1 MISRNILRLR
11 TSGLA
16 LLLTL
21 TAASA
26 ARAGEP
32 TNMQQA
38 SPIPLVPDGRALATR
53 TIRLDASLDHIVPAG
68 AKVLVA
74 KGENYFGVIEGSA
87 WVAEGKSGYL
97 LFTDFAANVVY
108 KWAPETRQLSVFLEK
123 SGYTGSLA
131 DIAHEGRMTTTQY
144 GAPLYVYDIG
154 ANGIALDPQ
163 GRVVLC
169 AQGDRQIVRLEKDG
183 SRTVLATGYQGHRF
197 NHTNSMA
204 IKSNGTIYVT
214 DSGAGVH
221 VPHPPSADVQD
232 ALPLSVYMI
241 KDGVVSLAIADR
253 GHGLAF
259 SPDEKLFYAGIGNT
273 IMRYDV
279 RPDDTLANGR
289 VFIDM
294 SGEKGRGGP
303 NQVAVDQ
310 EGDIYAG
317 GPGGLWIMN
326 PSGKHLG
333 TIPLPAIAAGLAF
346 GGPDLK
352 TLYIVDSRNLL
363 QVRLKVPGMLLPAR
377 LTGARTGG

>member
-1 MISRNILRLR
+1 MISGDLMR
-11 TSGLA
+11 TCISRLA
-16 LLLTL
+16 LLLVL
-21 TAASA
+21 AALSA
-26 ARAGEP
+26 ARADEP

-38 SPIPLVPDGRALATR
+38 SPVPLVPDGQALATR
-53 TIRLDASLDHIVPAG
+53 VVRLDPSLDRIVSAD
-68 AKVLVA
+68 AKVIVA
-74 KGENYFGVIEGSA
+74 KGQNYFGVIEGSA
-87 WVAEGKSGYL
+87 WVADGKSGYL
-97 LFTDFAANVVY
+97 LFTDFAANVIY
-108 KWAPETRQLSVFLEK
+108 RWAPDTQQLSVFLEK

-169 AQGDRQIVRLEKDG
+169 AQGDRQIVRLEQDG
-183 SRTVLATGYQGHRF
+183 TRTVLATGYQGRRF

-204 IKSNGTIYVT
+204 IKSDGAIYVT

-221 VPHPPSADVQD
+221 VPHPASADVKD

-241 KDGVVSLAIADR
+241 KDGKVSLAIADH

-259 SPDEKLFYAGIGNT
+259 SPDERLFYAGIGTT

-279 RPDDTLANGR
+279 QPDDTVANGG

-294 SGEKGRGGP
+294 SGEKARGGP
-303 NQVAVDQ
+303 NQLAVDR
-310 EGDIYAG
+310 EGDVYSG

-326 PSGKHLG
+326 PSGKHIG

-346 GGPDLK
+346 GGPDLR
-352 TLYIVDSRNLL
+352 TLYIIDSRNLL
-363 QVRLKVPGMLLPAR
+363 QVRLNVPGMLLPAR
-377 LTGARTGG
+377 LRGATGPK